1 MTLKVESQESVEVRP
16 AESPKAESLTTESLK
31 TEPRKAES
39 LRTETRTS
47 ESRETEPPATRSH
60 GMRPQTI
67 EDQAAEVV
75 KAPSPVALVTG
86 AGSAMGRA
94 VVRKLLENGY
104 AVAGVDAKPT
114 DLAGDQHLVL
124 VGDMSTEHGSRLA
137 VSQAIDTFG
146 RLDAAV
152 LLADIGASSTLH
164 MPGTEAEGER
174 LLARN
179 LNSIALGIQAAV
191 EGLSIDGHRSIVA
204 TASVAGLLADPGNWA
219 YHASKVAM
227 IDLVR
232 STALTYAARGI
243 RVNNVASGLMRADE
257 PNDTPATQTF
267 GRDFS
272 RRIPLFRLAQP
283 SEIAAVIAF
292 LISPAASYVTGTTLA
307 VDGGLTASAGLVF

>member
-1 MTLKVESQESVEVRP
+1 MTLKVESQEAVEVRR
-16 AESPKAESLTTESLK
+16 AESLK
-31 TEPRKAES
+31 TETLKAAQS
-39 LRTETRTS
+39 LRTK
-47 ESRETEPPATRSH
+47 SRKTEPRPTAAHDT
-60 GMRPQTI
+60 RPQTL
-67 EDQAAEVV
+67 EAPAAEVV
-75 KAPSPVALVTG
+75 KAETPVALVTG
-86 AGSAMGRA
+86 AGTAMGRA
-94 VVRKLLENGY
+94 VVAYLLGKGY
-104 AVAGVDAKPT
+104 AVAGVDNRPT
-114 DLAGDQHLVL
+114 DLVGEQHLVL
-124 VGDMSTEHGSRLA
+124 VGDMNTEQGSRLA
-137 VSQAIDTFG
+137 VSQVVDTFG

-152 LLADIGASSTLH
+152 LLADIGGSSTLH
-164 MPGTEAEGER
+164 VPGTVAEGEH

-191 EGLSIDGHRSIVA
+191 EGMSIDGHRSIVA
-204 TASVAGLLADPGNWA
+204 TSSVAGLLADPGNWA

-232 STALTYAARGI
+232 SSALTYAARGI
-243 RVNNVASGLMRADE
+243 RVNTVASGLLRADD
-257 PNDTPATQTF
+257 PNDSTANQTF

>member
-1 MTLKVESQESVEVRP
+1 MALKVESHEAVGVRR
-16 AESPKAESLTTESLK
+16 AQSLK
-31 TEPRKAES
+31 SAPLEAEA
-39 LRTETRTS
+39 LRTEALRTEAPRTES
-47 ESRETEPPATRSH
+47 PETESRKTRQSAPGSH
-60 GMRPQTI
+60 DMGPQTI
-67 EDQAAEVV
+67 GSPEAEVV
-75 KAPSPVALVTG
+75 KAPTPVALVTG

-94 VVRKLLENGY
+94 VVQKLLETGY
-104 AVAGVDAKPT
+104 AVVGIDDKPT
-114 DLAGDQHLVL
+114 DLVGEKHLVL
-124 VGDMSTEHGSRLA
+124 VGDMSTEQGSRLA

-152 LLADIGASSTLH
+152 LLADLGGTSTLH
-164 MPGTEAEGER
+164 MPGTVAEGEH

-179 LNSIALGIQAAV
+179 LSSIAMGIQAAV
-191 EGLSIDGHRSIVA
+191 EGLSLDGHRSIVA

-219 YHASKVAM
+219 YHASKIAM

-232 STALTYAARGI
+232 SSALTYAARGI
-243 RVNNVASGLMRADE
+243 RVNNVASGLMRADD
-257 PNDTPATQTF
+257 PNENPAAQTF